1 MRKLLL
7 AIAAIG
13 MFIIAIGA
21 MWFLTLSEDAAL
33 SQKDTV
39 VAAKPSN
46 TQTAAKT
53 PILQPNQVQEL
64 RYLAS
69 VTATTPHIALA
80 NFKRALEMH
89 RDWRCEPNPDAID
102 PGKDRLPAVF
112 TLNLPKK
119 QFMALQG
126 ELMHL
131 GTLKMTTEPRML
143 PRATT
148 YVQVRVTLE

>member
-1 MRKLLL
+1 MKKLLL
-7 AIAAIG
+7 AIAAMGI
-13 MFIIAIGA
+13 FIAAIGIL
-21 MWFLTLSEDAAL
+21 WFLGLSEDASL
-33 SQKDTV
+33 TEQNSV
-39 VAAKPSN
+39 VAATPSG
-46 TQTAAKT
+46 T
-53 PILQPNQVQEL
+53 PPATKKAVLQPNQVQEL
-64 RYLAS
+64 RYLAT

-80 NFKRALEMH
+80 NFKRALDMH

-126 ELMHL
+126 ELLHL
-131 GTLKMTTEPRML
+131 GSLKMTTEPRML

-148 YVQVRVTLE
+148 YVQVRVTIE